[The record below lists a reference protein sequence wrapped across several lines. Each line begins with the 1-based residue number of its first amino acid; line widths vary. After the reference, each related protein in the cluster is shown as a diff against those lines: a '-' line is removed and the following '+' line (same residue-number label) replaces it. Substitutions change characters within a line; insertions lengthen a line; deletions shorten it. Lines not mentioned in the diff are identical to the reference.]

1 MLKKRS
7 KSCEN
12 YSKKIFCA
20 RHPESTRY
28 SQLHEFCETSDS
40 SDENSYL
47 KTDATNQNKSDSSF
61 DEDIKNT
68 NSKQIEVITSLII
81 KKGMP
86 ANRLKTKEDLML
98 IAKFI
103 EQGATAAIV
112 SQAYDFA
119 ARITPNQCK
128 EFDISYLSKIVG
140 SLLKKQ
146 GINYVINGNGI

>member
-1 MLKKRS
+1 M
-7 KSCEN
+7 
-12 YSKKIFCA
+12 

-28 SQLHEFCETSDS
+28 SQLHEFCETNNS
-40 SDENSYL
+40 SDEN
-47 KTDATNQNKSDSSF
+47 DATSHNKPDSLF
-61 DEDIKNT
+61 DENIKVI
-68 NSKQIEVITSLII
+68 NSNQIEVIASLII

-119 ARITPNQCK
+119 ARITPKQCK
-128 EFDISYLSKIVG
+128 EFDICYLSKIVG
-140 SLLKKQ
+140 NILKK
-146 GINYVINGNGI
+146 NSADYASNGNGI